1 MQLSD
6 ISSLIVS
13 IFSLLVSA
21 FVAYRTLLW
30 KFIGKLWH
38 SNAVVLTHIDGIPS
52 IGIAC
57 YAENKGA
64 QPGYL
69 EDLRLEVM
77 HTQTSSRYLFYP
89 VLVRDDYNIFE
100 SYKASAWYPFSGFY
114 LLPCD
119 SIKEYVLFKPHNDK
133 FVAEKGDYGIK
144 MQVRWRG
151 SKNWATLPSNLSITL
166 SDEIAS
172 LWNNPEAP
180 AYQVF
185 SEQILEHRR
194 LLGG

>member
-1 MQLSD
+1 MQPLD
-6 ISSLIVS
+6 VASLIVS
-13 IFSLLVSA
+13 IFSFLVST

-30 KFIGKLWH
+30 RFIGKLWH

-69 EDLRLEVM
+69 EDMRLEVV
-77 HTQTSSRYLFYP
+77 HTQTSSKYLFYP

-100 SYKASAWYPFSGFY
+100 SYKASDWYPFSGFY
-114 LLPCD
+114 LIPRD

-133 FVAEKGDYGIK
+133 FFAEQGDYGIK

-151 SKNWATLPSNLSITL
+151 KKNWTTLSSTLNISL

-172 LWNNPEAP
+172 LWNDPKAP

-185 SEQILEHRR
+185 SEQILGHRK